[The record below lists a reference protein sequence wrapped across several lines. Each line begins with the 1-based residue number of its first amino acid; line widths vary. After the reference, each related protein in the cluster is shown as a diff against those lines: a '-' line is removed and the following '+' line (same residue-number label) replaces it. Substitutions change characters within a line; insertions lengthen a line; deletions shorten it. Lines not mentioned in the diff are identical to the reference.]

1 MNNNGK
7 INTWVSI
14 LFIISK
20 SIFEIFSVKLD
31 KLTLNVSLAVC
42 FSKIRVYL
50 IQNWI
55 QKKFLDL
62 KFTLFGQKI
71 SSLFAKFLNWFLSR
85 FKIDI
90 QMKNWIIIAIEL
102 REALLKKILILI

>member
-31 KLTLNVSLAVC
+31 KLTLNVSLAAC

-50 IQNWI
+50 IQN
-55 QKKFLDL
+55 
-62 KFTLFGQKI
+62 
-71 SSLFAKFLNWFLSR
+71 
-85 FKIDI
+85 
-90 QMKNWIIIAIEL
+90 
-102 REALLKKILILI
+102 